1 MLRIQFSVESHRL
14 LPQRGK
20 LLVGLMT
27 HLLLLGYE
35 PLLVGD
41 LLSQVEVNLVINT
54 GLLSQG
60 SQLAGGLCDFSL
72 SDCDLVNEFNLLILC
87 NLVF

>member
-1 MLRIQFSVESHRL
+1 
-14 LPQRGK
+14 
-20 LLVGLMT
+20 
-27 HLLLLGYE
+27 
-35 PLLVGD
+35 LVGD